1 MPESEEFN
9 GEKYRFIIYHG
20 HIHML
25 VKQEENENPDNF
37 YKKKQIM
44 I

>member
-20 HIHML
+20 HIHIL
-25 VKQEENENPDNF
+25 VEQEENEDPDKLFENKNHKF
-37 YKKKQIM
+37 
-44 I
+44 